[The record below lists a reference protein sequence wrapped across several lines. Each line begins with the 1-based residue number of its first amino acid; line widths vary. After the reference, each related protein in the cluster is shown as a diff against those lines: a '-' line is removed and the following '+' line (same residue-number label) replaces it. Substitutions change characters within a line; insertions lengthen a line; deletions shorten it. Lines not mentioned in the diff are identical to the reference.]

1 MQRKPPGP
9 PLQEVDEKTGDHT
22 VISPIESLELDE
34 NGITPSL
41 LMISGPQI
49 GRSFPIAQSEFMLGR
64 SSQSDLPIEDDLV
77 SRYHCKLV
85 IQPDRA
91 ELIDLGSTNG
101 TLLNG
106 RKIDRAELKEGDQIQ
121 VGSTVI
127 LKFHFQ
133 EAIEA
138 RFMGSLFEAATKDFL
153 TGIYNKKFFI
163 ERLQE
168 EFHFAHRNKKDL
180 SVLVIDLDHFKKIND
195 TYGHLAGDV
204 ALKKVAHH
212 LLRHTRKDDVVAR
225 FGGEEFLVLARDLS
239 TARAQHLGE
248 QLRKGIEGLKIQEG
262 SQSFGV
268 TASIGVASLLSA
280 TEIQFENFHD
290 LLKAADQQLYQAK
303 NSGRNRVCA

>member
-1 MQRKPPGP
+1 MERKTPVPGV
-9 PLQEVDEKTGDHT
+9 QEVDEKTGDHT
-22 VISPIESLELDE
+22 VVSPIETLNPIDDS
-34 NGITPSL
+34 ITPSL

-49 GRSFPIAQSEFMLGR
+49 GRSFPIAQNEFMMGR
-64 SSQSDLPIEDDLV
+64 SSKCDLPIEDDLV

-85 IQPDRA
+85 IRGDRA

-106 RKIDRAELKEGDQIQ
+106 RKIERAELKEGDQIQ

-133 EAIEA
+133 EAVEA

-153 TGIYNKKFFI
+153 TGVYNKKFFV

-168 EFHFAHRNKKDL
+168 EFHFAHRNQKDL
-180 SVLVIDLDHFKKIND
+180 SVLVIDLDHFKSVND

-212 LLRHTRKDDVVAR
+212 LLRNTRKDDVVAR

-239 TARAQHLGE
+239 TSRALHLGE
-248 QLRKGIEGLKIQEG
+248 QLRKGIEALNLKEGGQEF
-262 SQSFGV
+262 QV
-268 TASIGVASLLSA
+268 TVSIGVASLLSSDK
-280 TEIQFENFHD
+280 IQFETFD
-290 LLKAADQQLYQAK
+290 ELLKAADQQLYQAK